1 MSMCY
6 QLVLRVAAS
15 LNLTIP
21 ADKNASEV
29 RKQSNAPVLGGM
41 DAKELRG
48 NVHGVR
54 IAAVRFIESFA
65 RNSIPAKQ
73 MLGRMTSIAETLVNL
88 LEEGGDD
95 DLCSAAHVAI
105 QELSL
110 DCDENEGAFVRLRAE
125 RGLHGDSS

>member
-1 MSMCY
+1 MCY
-6 QLVLRVAAS
+6 QLVFGVAAS
-15 LNLTIP
+15 LNVTIP

-29 RKQSNAPVLGGM
+29 QKQSNAPALGEM
-41 DAKELRG
+41 DAKELCG
-48 NVHGVR
+48 NSNGVK

-88 LEEGGDD
+88 LEEGGGD
-95 DLCSAAHVAI
+95 DLYSAARIAI

-125 RGLHGDSS
+125 RGLHGDP